1 MKNIEVKGA
10 KQHNLKNIDVII
22 PRDKLT
28 VITGLS
34 GSGKS
39 SLAFDTLYAEGQRR
53 YVESLSS
60 YARQFLSVMDKPDV
74 DHINGLSPAIS
85 IEQKSTS
92 HNPRSTVGTVTEIY
106 DYLRLLYA
114 RVGTP
119 FCPDHGISLES
130 QSIDQIVDKLF
141 KDEENERSIILCPIV
156 SQQKGEHLILL
167 NDLKVRGF
175 IRAKINGEI
184 IDLDNLPQ
192 LNKNKKHDID
202 IVIDRLSITKKNKSR
217 LSESIE
223 TALRESDGKS
233 WHRLIMLNNNISFIL
248 HKPQLS
254 ENIGACARAIKNFNF
269 QKMIVVDPKPI
280 YPNDK
285 ILATSVGAKNIIS
298 KSKNFDNLESALK
311 NIDVVIATSARFR
324 NKNIKH
330 IQLED
335 LKKIDYKKKVAF
347 LFGSEASG
355 LSNNEISYANY
366 TLQIP
371 TNPDFK
377 SLNLSHSLIIIA
389 QVVHSVINS
398 KVSSFKKSKKVKS
411 ASKKDILSMFN
422 LCIKNLEDIGFFKP
436 KEKKP
441 KMLENLRNIFY
452 RMELSSKETRILSSV
467 FASLGKKR

>member
-1 MKNIEVKGA
+1 M
-10 KQHNLKNIDVII
+10 
-22 PRDKLT
+22 
-28 VITGLS
+28 
-34 GSGKS
+34 
-39 SLAFDTLYAEGQRR
+39 
-53 YVESLSS
+53 
-60 YARQFLSVMDKPDV
+60 
-74 DHINGLSPAIS
+74 
-85 IEQKSTS
+85 
-92 HNPRSTVGTVTEIY
+92 
-106 DYLRLLYA
+106 
-114 RVGTP
+114 
-119 FCPDHGISLES
+119 
-130 QSIDQIVDKLF
+130 
-141 KDEENERSIILCPIV
+141 
-156 SQQKGEHLILL
+156 
-167 NDLKVRGF
+167 
-175 IRAKINGEI
+175 
-184 IDLDNLPQ
+184 
-192 LNKNKKHDID
+192 LNK
-202 IVIDRLSITKKNKSR
+202 
-217 LSESIE
+217 
-223 TALRESDGKS
+223 
-233 WHRLIMLNNNISFIL
+233 NISFIL

-269 QKMIVVDPKPI
+269 QKMIVVDPKPT

-285 ILATSVGAKNIIS
+285 ILAISVGAKNIIN

-335 LKKIDYKKKVAF
+335 LKNIDYKKKVAF

-389 QVVHSVINS
+389 QVVHDIINT
-398 KVSSFKKSKKVKS
+398 KTYSFKKSKKVKA
-411 ASKKDILSMFN
+411 ASKKDILSMTK
-422 LCIKNLEDIGFFKP
+422 LCLKNLDEIGFFKP

-441 KMLENLRNIFY
+441 IMLENLRNIFY